1 MPESGK
7 RWYVVHARA
16 GCEKKVQ
23 QALMRHIDEESSKRF
38 GRVIV
43 PEEEAAPLPGQKHAR
58 KHKVFP
64 GYVLVEM
71 ERCDE
76 TVRAVRN
83 IPQVIGF
90 IGGEQYRPMP
100 ISEDEARTIIECS
113 EDRQATSRSR
123 QRTLFEVGEYV
134 RVIDGPFRDFSGV
147 VEGVDRTKMRL
158 NVAVSIFGR
167 STPVELTFSQVEK
180 A

>member
-1 MPESGK
+1 MPDDGK

-16 GCEKKVQ
+16 GYEKKVQ
-23 QALMRHIDEESSKRF
+23 QALIRYIDEESCEHF
-38 GRVIV
+38 GRVMV
-43 PEEEAAPLPGQKHAR
+43 PEEEAEPLPGQKQAR
-58 KHKVFP
+58 KNKVFP

-83 IPQVIGF
+83 VPQVIGF
-90 IGGEQYRPMP
+90 IGGEQYRPIP

-113 EDRQATSRSR
+113 EDRQTARFTR
-123 QRTLFEVGEYV
+123 QRSLFEVGESV
-134 RVIDGPFRDFSGV
+134 RVTDGPFKDFSGV
-147 VEGVDRTKMRL
+147 VEGVDSAKMRL

-167 STPVELTFSQVEK
+167 STPVELTFGQVEK